1 METIVSELQTRV
13 NLLETKIV
21 RMERAMKKMKKELMP
36 ETDKKPR
43 PPSGFAKP
51 TPLSDEM
58 CEFLGLSV
66 GSELARTEV
75 TKRVLAYVKENEL
88 QNKDNKRVIEVDD
101 KLKGLLK
108 PADDEQVTYFSI
120 QRLLKVHYPPKP
132 VAAPVPEADVEA
144 TAAKASGKKPV
155 AAVATPG
162 KTTTTTVKATT
173 TKAKPRK
180 TK

>member
-1 METIVSELQTRV
+1 METIVTELQNRV
-13 NLLETKIV
+13 NLLETKMV

-51 TPLSDEM
+51 TPLSEEM
-58 CEFLGLSV
+58 CEFLGLPM

-75 TKRVLAYVKENEL
+75 TKRVLAYVKDNEL
-88 QNKDNKRVIEVDD
+88 QNKDNKRVIEVDA
-101 KLKGLLK
+101 KLKALLR

-120 QRLLKVHYPPKP
+120 QRLLKVHYPPKKEEP
-132 VAAPVPEADVEA
+132 AAVEAAPAPAAAA
-144 TAAKASGKKPV
+144 TPDTTNKKPV
-155 AAVATPG
+155 SS
-162 KTTTTTVKATT
+162 KTTVKATT
-173 TKAKPRK
+173 TKTKPASARK

>member
-1 METIVSELQTRV
+1 METIVTELQNRV
-13 NLLETKIV
+13 NLLETKMV

-58 CEFLGLSV
+58 CGFLDLPV

-75 TKRVLAYVKENEL
+75 TKRVLAYVKDNEL

-101 KLKGLLK
+101 KLKALLK
-108 PADDEQVTYFSI
+108 PAEDEQVTYFSI

-132 VAAPVPEADVEA
+132 VV
-144 TAAKASGKKPV
+144 V
-155 AAVATPG
+155 AAVETGAEPVVAESSKTPS
-162 KTTTTTVKATT
+162 KATVKATT
-173 TKAKPRK
+173 TKAKPKASARK

>member
-1 METIVSELQTRV
+1 METVVTELQNRV
-13 NLLETKIV
+13 VALEAKML

-51 TPLSDEM
+51 TPLSKEM
-58 CEFLGLSV
+58 CDFLGIPS

-75 TKRVLAYVKENEL
+75 TKRVLAYVKENGL

-101 KLKGLLK
+101 KLKALLK

-120 QRLLKVHYPPKP
+120 QRLLKTHYPPKAAAAADP
-132 VAAPVPEADVEA
+132 APAPAEQPAAAAPA
-144 TAAKASGKKPV
+144 TKKAAK
-155 AAVATPG
+155 TP
-162 KTTTTTVKATT
+162 TVKATT
-173 TKAKPRK
+173 KAASARK

>member
-1 METIVSELQTRV
+1 METIVTELQNRV
-13 NLLETKIV
+13 NLLETKMV

-51 TPLSDEM
+51 TPLSEEM
-58 CEFLGLSV
+58 CEFLSLPA

-75 TKRVLAYVKENEL
+75 TKRVLAYVKDNEL
-88 QNKDNKRVIEVDD
+88 QNKDNKRVIEVDA
-101 KLKGLLK
+101 KLKALLR

-120 QRLLKVHYPPKP
+120 QRLLKVHYPPKKAEP
-132 VAAPVPEADVEA
+132 AAAEPAPEATPE
-144 TAAKASGKKPV
+144 TTNKKPT
-155 AAVATPG
+155 AS
-162 KTTTTTVKATT
+162 KTTVKATT
-173 TKAKPRK
+173 TKAKPASARK

>member
-1 METIVSELQTRV
+1 METIVTELQNRV
-13 NLLETKIV
+13 NLLETKMV

-36 ETDKKPR
+36 DTDKKPR

-58 CEFLGLSV
+58 CEFLGLSA

-75 TKRVLAYVKENEL
+75 TKRVLAYVKDNEL
-88 QNKDNKRVIEVDD
+88 QNKENKRVIEVDD
-101 KLKGLLK
+101 KLKTLLK

-120 QRLLKVHYPPKP
+120 QRLLKVHYPPR
-132 VAAPVPEADVEA
+132 PVPSAEPIVEA
-144 TAAKASGKKPV
+144 PATEAPGSIKAKKSPPKTA
-155 AAVATPG
+155 
-162 KTTTTTVKATT
+162 TVKATT
-173 TKAKPRK
+173 TKAKPASARK

>member
-1 METIVSELQTRV
+1 METVVTELQNRV
-13 NLLETKIV
+13 VALEAKML

-51 TPLSDEM
+51 TPLSKEM
-58 CEFLGLSV
+58 CDFLGIPS

-75 TKRVLAYVKENEL
+75 TKRVLAYVKENGL

-101 KLKGLLK
+101 KLKALLK

-120 QRLLKVHYPPKP
+120 QRLLKTHYPPKVAAAEPAPTPAP
-132 VAAPVPEADVEA
+132 VAEKSA
-144 TAAKASGKKPV
+144 TKKAA
-155 AAVATPG
+155 ATT
-162 KTTTTTVKATT
+162 KTPTVKATT
-173 TKAKPRK
+173 TKAASARK